1 MKHRIFSAC
10 VLASLFS
17 FIVTPIF
24 AQDKVDALKLYRDGR
39 TLESSGKA
47 EEAKVLYQNS
57 VDACRQELQATPNN
71 IESYVVLTWSLLRM
85 AQYSQTITECNKA
98 LKIKPNEYRVIET
111 MAEAQ
116 FYVNNYS
123 ESLKYFEQYVNAMPQ
138 NSERYSTAYF
148 FIGEIYRLQKK
159 YEHADIAYSRAL
171 QLFPGAALWWY
182 RQGLARE
189 LNGNK
194 AGAKESYTQ
203 ALKWRPNYPDAAN
216 ALKRVQ

>member
-1 MKHRIFSAC
+1 MKNGTFLAC
-10 VLASLFS
+10 TILVLFS
-17 FIVTPIF
+17 FIATPVF
-24 AQDKVDALKLYRDGR
+24 SQEKVDALKLYRDGR
-39 TLESSGKA
+39 VLESSGKTT
-47 EEAKVLYQNS
+47 EAKDLYQKAAE
-57 VDACRQELQATPNN
+57 ACKNELQVTPNN

-85 AQYSQTITECNKA
+85 GRYQETITECNKA
-98 LKIKPNEYRVIET
+98 LKIKSNEYRIIET

-116 FYVNNYS
+116 FYVNNYD

-148 FIGEIYRLQKK
+148 FIGEIYRMKK
-159 YEHADIAYSRAL
+159 QYEHADIAYARAL
-171 QLFPGAALWWY
+171 QLTPGAALWWY

-189 LNGNK
+189 NNGNK

-203 ALKWRPNYPDAAN
+203 ALKWRPNYPDATA